1 MVGCGTQ
8 SSDVDGRNSETEIIS
23 EINTQQE
30 TVNIEN
36 ETEEENMKEEELYYM
51 PEDYVTRRNDTEYG
65 LLETVEYESTT
76 TGTTRKANI
85 ILPAGYEE
93 GKEYPV
99 LLKILHNRTVF
110 QKQI

>member
-1 MVGCGTQ
+1 MKKLLANIIILGGMLFMVGCGTQ

-51 PEDYVTRRNDTEYG
+51 PEDYVTRRNDT
-65 LLETVEYESTT
+65 L
-76 TGTTRKANI
+76 N
-85 ILPAGYEE
+85 
-93 GKEYPV
+93 GK
-99 LLKILHNRTVF
+99 
-110 QKQI
+110 